1 MTSPAPTPWVAAVIK
16 ESAATFN
23 PTCLAIKTDEV
34 PDAEAPKAKSSATFS
49 LAVDIQIGFKLSMIS
64 LIGYPIT
71 PVATP
76 TPASSIPYVSAFTP
90 SIFTIS
96 VIDSVVFPRKQHAY
110 SELRDFFLR
119 NLFSFFSM

>member
-23 PTCLAIKTDEV
+23 PTCLVIKTDKV

-49 LAVDIQIGFKLSMIS
+49 FAVDIQIGFKFSMIS
-64 LIGYPIT
+64 VTGYPMT

-76 TPASSIPYVSAFTP
+76 TPASYIPYVSEFKP
-90 SIFTIS
+90 CF
-96 VIDSVVFPRKQHAY
+96 
-110 SELRDFFLR
+110 
-119 NLFSFFSM
+119 